1 MKNRELAR
9 KILQR
14 KLDEAIRGKESLAA
28 KELSKAR
35 ARKARR
41 RRKSIKKHFKSR
53 RDKSQWDDMYE

>member
-1 MKNRELAR
+1 MKNRGLAR

-14 KLDEAIRGKESLAA
+14 KLDVIVRGEESLAA

-41 RRKSIKKHFKSR
+41 RRKSVKKHFKSR
-53 RDKSQWDDMYE
+53 MDKSMMDDW